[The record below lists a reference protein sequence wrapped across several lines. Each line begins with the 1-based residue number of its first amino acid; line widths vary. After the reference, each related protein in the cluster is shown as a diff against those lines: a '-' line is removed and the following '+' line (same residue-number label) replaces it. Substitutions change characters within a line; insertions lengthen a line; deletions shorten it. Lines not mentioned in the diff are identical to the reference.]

1 MGDYNTT
8 KVLNTFFSKILGN
21 LNIAQYLN
29 CEAVL
34 KRVVK
39 YRNHPSIHAVGEV
52 SNNQTAIFLFKDKQK
67 RNLEENFRVGDF

>member
-1 MGDYNTT
+1 MKLLVKKEIIMGDYNTA
-8 KVLNTFFSKILGN
+8 KVLNIFFSNILGN

-52 SNNQTAIFLFKDKQK
+52 CNN
-67 RNLEENFRVGDF
+67 